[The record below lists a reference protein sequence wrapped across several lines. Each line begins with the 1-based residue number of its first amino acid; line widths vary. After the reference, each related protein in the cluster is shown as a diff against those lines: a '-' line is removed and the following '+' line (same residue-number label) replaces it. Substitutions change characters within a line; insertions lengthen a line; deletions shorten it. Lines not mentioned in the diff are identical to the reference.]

1 LTIFEDQGK
10 NRFMPRIARIIAS
23 HYPHHITQRGNNRA
37 DVFFDDEDKATYL
50 SFLKDYCEKWNVEI
64 WAYCLM
70 TNHLHILAV
79 PAAEG
84 SLSRCI
90 GRTNLLYT
98 QHVNRKYKRSG
109 RLWQN
114 RFFSTIVDAE
124 SCLWAVARYIEQNPV
139 KSAIV
144 TRPEDYPWSSCR
156 VNIGGQGDGLVTG
169 KGWLDEKDREA
180 YKIFL
185 MQQDPVMDQKI
196 RVSTSTGR
204 PLGSEGFIGGL
215 EKKLCRKILPG
226 KAGRPR
232 KPK

>member
-1 LTIFEDQGK
+1 
-10 NRFMPRIARIIAS
+10 MS
-23 HYPHHITQRGNNRA
+23 
-37 DVFFDDEDKATYL
+37 FFDDEDKTTYL
-50 SFLKDYCEKWNVEI
+50 SLLKDYCEKWTVEI

-79 PAAEG
+79 PTDEG

-98 QHVNRKYKRSG
+98 QHVNRKYTRSG

-114 RFFSTIVDAE
+114 RFFSTTVDTE
-124 SCLWAVARYIEQNPV
+124 SYLWAVARYIEQNPV
-139 KSAIV
+139 KSTIV

-156 VNIGGQGDGLVTG
+156 VNISGQGGGLVTG
-169 KGWLDEKDREA
+169 KGWLDEKDRGA

-196 RVSTSTGR
+196 RTNTSTGR
-204 PLGSEGFIGGL
+204 PLGSEGFIAGL
-215 EKKLCRKILPG
+215 ENKLCRKILTG

-232 KPK
+232 KPKEI